1 MLVNLADCCECPL
14 YEGATNVVPGE
25 GNPESDILFLG
36 EGPGRQEDATGRPF
50 VGPAGKVLNGV
61 LRELRLRRS
70 DVFITN
76 LVRHRPPGNRVPIP
90 SEIESCSHW
99 LDEEL
104 VVVRPQLIVCLGNT
118 AASRYFPDKA
128 PLGSLRALSDRTIVV
143 STYHPAFFARARR
156 PAVRQKIIDDIAEGM
171 KVAGVDSPSP

>member
-1 MLVNLADCCECPL
+1 MV
-14 YEGATNVVPGE
+14 
-25 GNPESDILFLG
+25 
-36 EGPGRQEDATGRPF
+36 Q
-50 VGPAGKVLNGV
+50 
-61 LRELRLRRS
+61 
-70 DVFITN
+70 
-76 LVRHRPPGNRVPIP
+76 P
-90 SEIESCSHW
+90 S
-99 LDEEL
+99 
-104 VVVRPQLIVCLGNT
+104 LIVCLGNT